1 MTDIDTYTGCAGW
14 GIPTPKAGEF
24 PGEGTHLARY
34 ARRLRCVEINSS
46 FYRPHQRKT
55 YERWAASVPSDFRF
69 AVKFPRQ
76 VTHLARLREPVAAI
90 EEFATQVTGLGDR
103 LGPVLVQ
110 LPPSL
115 AFDEPVADAFF
126 AAMRTRFAGPI
137 VCEPRHAT
145 WFDEAVDPLWARNRI
160 GRVAADPA
168 RLPQAA
174 EPGGAGEA
182 AYWRLHGSPR
192 IYYDAY
198 GEVRLAPWAQ
208 AMQAA
213 RARGQQVWA
222 ILDNTA
228 LGHAIDDAMTL
239 ERLLAD
245 QSPRNAPQPE

>member
-1 MTDIDTYTGCAGW
+1 MTSEDIYVGCAGW
-14 GIPTPKAGEF
+14 GIPSARADAF

-34 ARRLRCVEINSS
+34 ARRLRCVEVNSS

-55 YERWAASVPSDFRF
+55 YARWAESVPTEFRF

-76 VTHLARLREPVAAI
+76 VTHLARLREPDGAI
-90 EEFATQVTGLGDR
+90 DDFVQQVDGLGDR
-103 LGPVLVQ
+103 LGAVLVQ

-115 AFDEPVADAFF
+115 AFDGSVADAFF
-126 AAMRTRFAGPI
+126 AALRMRIDAPI

-145 WFDEAVDPLWARNRI
+145 WFDAGVDALWSRHGV

-168 RLPQAA
+168 RVPEGA
-174 EPGGAGEA
+174 EVGGAGGV

-198 GEVRLAPWAQ
+198 GEAQLAPWVE

-213 RARGQQVWA
+213 RTRGQEVWA

-228 LGHAIDDAMTL
+228 LGHAIDDATTL

-245 QSPRNAPQPE
+245 QSPRNAPQPS